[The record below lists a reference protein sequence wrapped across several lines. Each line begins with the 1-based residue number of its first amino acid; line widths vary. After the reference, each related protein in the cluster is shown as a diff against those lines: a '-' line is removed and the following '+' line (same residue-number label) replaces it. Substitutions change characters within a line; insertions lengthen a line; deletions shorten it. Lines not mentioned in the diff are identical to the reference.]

1 MASNYFVLHTCS
13 LFLFLV
19 FYYLFSFFSFF
30 SLIHSA
36 CYLFLKSHFFLSD
49 VTVVLCLKIPQKDA
63 GIATSSRTGTQ
74 FACCSV
80 RSVLSSN
87 TMETELRMNKLKTP
101 VPIIAGLC
109 VYLYCKIYHT
119 VNRLRS
125 FLSSC
130 HPVILSF
137 CHSVILSSCHPVI
150 LSSCPLV
157 NFNLF

>member
-1 MASNYFVLHTCS
+1 MFIISLLSHKTKHVLCFAIEVS
-13 LFLFLV
+13 V
-19 FYYLFSFFSFF
+19 

-36 CYLFLKSHFFLSD
+36 CYTFEIEKNHFFLSD

-119 VNRLRS
+119 TKVPVCCWS
-125 FLSSC
+125 PSPCSGAQIPASC
-130 HPVILSF
+130 VVVCDWLIPQ
-137 CHSVILSSCHPVI
+137 
-150 LSSCPLV
+150 
-157 NFNLF
+157 